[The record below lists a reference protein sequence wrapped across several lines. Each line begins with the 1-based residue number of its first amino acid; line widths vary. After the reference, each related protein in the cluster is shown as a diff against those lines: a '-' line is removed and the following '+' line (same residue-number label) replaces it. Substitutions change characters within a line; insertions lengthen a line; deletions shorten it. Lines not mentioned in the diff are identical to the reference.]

1 MRVLESLMTIDSIRQ
16 AIGSIFRAMEAH
28 HQELNELDGKLGDGD
43 LGVTLLKAFTELE
56 RIKGGLPED
65 LGQAL
70 MQCASALTKVSSS
83 SFGTLLATGLITSA
97 KSLRG
102 ITAAECDKTA
112 GILESVVPALLA
124 RGKSSLG
131 DKTVVDGLAAI
142 AKDIAGQSDP
152 ETIAQAAAAAVE
164 RTLNEFREKPAKVG
178 RALIF
183 GERSIGLDDPGM
195 VALRVMV
202 NALA

>member
-1 MRVLESLMTIDSIRQ
+1 MTIDSIRQ

-70 MQCASALTKVSSS
+70 MQCASAVTKVSSS
-83 SFGTLLATGLITSA
+83 SFGTLLATGLITAA

-102 ITAAECDKTA
+102 ITAAEWDKTA
-112 GILESVVPALLA
+112 CILESVVPALLA

-131 DKTVVDGLAAI
+131 DKTVVDALAAI

-178 RALIF
+178 RARIF
-183 GERSIGLDDPGM
+183 GERTIGMDDPGM
-195 VALRVMV
+195 VALQVMV
-202 NALA
+202 NALT

>member
-1 MRVLESLMTIDSIRQ
+1 MTIDSIRQ

-28 HQELNELDGKLGDGD
+28 HKELNELDGKLGDGD

-56 RIKGGLPED
+56 RIKAGLPED

-70 MQCASALTKVSSS
+70 MQCASAVTKVSSS

-102 ITAAECDKTA
+102 STAAEWNKTA

-131 DKTVVDGLAAI
+131 DKTVVDALAAI

-152 ETIAQAAAAAVE
+152 ETMAQRPPRPWNARSTNFARSLPRWAAPASSASAPSAW
-164 RTLNEFREKPAKVG
+164 TIREWW
-178 RALIF
+178 RC
-183 GERSIGLDDPGM
+183 E
-195 VALRVMV
+195 
-202 NALA
+202 